1 MRGMAGQEI
10 GPCEWRGAGGQ
21 PHDACA
27 ERVSTGAVQLS
38 SPVLV
43 PIGDFLSF
51 FAFSLFFPPSHS
63 LSCFFVTERGD
74 H

>member
-1 MRGMAGQEI
+1 MRGVAGQEI
-10 GPCEWRGAGGQ
+10 GPSEWRGAGGQ
-21 PHDACA
+21 PRDACA

-51 FAFSLFFPPSHS
+51 FAFSLFFPPSLS
-63 LSCFFVTERGD
+63 LVFL
-74 H
+74 